1 MAVKNEK
8 KYDPMHVE
16 TLLIS
21 DIEIDRTWNGRVSL
35 PVENEAEG
43 TEGFKNLVTLIGREG
58 QKTPVVVRVNP
69 NFGKE
74 KGAKQF
80 QLASGFGRCEAISAI
95 ASGSDEINK
104 LLTEGDEGLSQAAVL
119 LKRNDAPTVKAFVR
133 QMNDLEMR
141 EENAGENAQR
151 SQLSTADKA
160 FIVADILRLNPRA
173 TVQRISDIVNLNQ
186 SYTGELIRTINKLK
200 TVKLPAGW
208 RYKDSK
214 PIGVLDA
221 RRIIP
226 QPPGQG
232 KMLDIAEMEGDNEAK
247 ATAFLTAAK
256 ITKEGAAP
264 VVPATSGRGP
274 GQWVIKAKVK
284 IEAMALVIATL
295 AKQGAISLEEGEGV
309 FIPENVHMLLKPV
322 YDELPK
328 VKASKGVT
336 LEQAEAKR
344 KEQLEQ
350 LAADGEKALD
360 AALKGKG
367 KGKKAA

>member
-74 KGAKQF
+74 KNAKQF

-119 LKRNDAPTVKAFVR
+119 LKRSDAPTVKAFVR

-173 TVQRISDIVNLNQ
+173 TVQRISDIVNLN
-186 SYTGELIRTINKLK
+186 RTINKLK
-200 TVKLPAGW
+200 AVKLPAGW

-221 RRIIP
+221 WRIIP

-232 KMLDIAEMEGDNEAK
+232 KMLDIAEMEGDDKAK
-247 ATAFLTAAK
+247 VLAFLSAAK
-256 ITKEGAAP
+256 ITKEGATPEVP
-264 VVPATSGRGP
+264 VTSGRGP